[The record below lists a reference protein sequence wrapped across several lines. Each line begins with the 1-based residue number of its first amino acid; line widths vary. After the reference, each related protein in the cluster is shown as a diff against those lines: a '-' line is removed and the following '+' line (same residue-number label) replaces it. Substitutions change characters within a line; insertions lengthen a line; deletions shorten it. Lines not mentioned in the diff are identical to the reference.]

1 MKKKTYNLTSRSM
14 QQSNAT
20 QLQQNKQNVIV
31 VSSRRLHQIVLFKLT
46 KTIGGNIMSKNQR

>member
-1 MKKKTYNLTSRSM
+1 M

-31 VSSRRLHQIVLFKLT
+31 VSSRRQHQIVLFKLT
-46 KTIGGNIMSKNQR
+46 KTIGENIMSKNQR

>member
-31 VSSRRLHQIVLFKLT
+31 VSSRRQHQIVLFKLT
-46 KTIGGNIMSKNQR
+46 KTIGENIMSKNQR